1 MNLIG
6 LFSLAWVFL
15 SCNQEEGKDNPA
27 VPFRIM
33 VKYWPFPV
41 RKGMDG
47 MPQAAERVKCI
58 K

>member
-1 MNLIG
+1 MYYG
-6 LFSLAWVFL
+6 SLVLHGYFCPATKKKEKIIRRFL
-15 SCNQEEGKDNPA
+15 
-27 VPFRIM
+27 FRIM

-41 RKGMDG
+41 RKGTDG